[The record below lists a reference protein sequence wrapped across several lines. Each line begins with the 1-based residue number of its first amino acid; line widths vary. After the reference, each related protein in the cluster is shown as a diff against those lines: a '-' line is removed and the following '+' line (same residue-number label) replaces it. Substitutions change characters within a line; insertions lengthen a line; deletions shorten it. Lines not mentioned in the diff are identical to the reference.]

1 MEVSEGQNL
10 RVTIARKKPTENVW
24 ERIMYQ
30 ERENKMGSA
39 GDVKGHETSAG
50 EMAFHIS
57 GSVMRKA
64 PAQSKWGQ
72 GQKEVE

>member
-1 MEVSEGQNL
+1 
-10 RVTIARKKPTENVW
+10 
-24 ERIMYQ
+24 MYQ
-30 ERENKMGSA
+30 DRENKMRSA

-64 PAQSKWGQ
+64 PAQGRWGQ
-72 GQKEVE
+72 GQKEVEQRSHFYDSWYLVVQS

>member
-1 MEVSEGQNL
+1 
-10 RVTIARKKPTENVW
+10 
-24 ERIMYQ
+24 MYQ
-30 ERENKMGSA
+30 DRENKMRSA

-64 PAQSKWGQ
+64 PAQGRWGQ
-72 GQKEVE
+72 GHKEVK